1 MSKVTSFPEGLDTAN
16 KLPDI
21 RPSDRMN
28 DDGRKHDVQHTTLN
42 QAVIA
47 LQRKVGANG
56 SEDEDSLD
64 YKVRQL
70 EEHGGGGAGLTPFDP
85 DHVAGG
91 SMLVP
96 DRAGAWFRVTVDGID
111 YVVPGFRAEA
121 MVAAE
126 DFLVGLG
133 FMYWSVWSELS
144 VLWDASNDQSNEFK
158 FAKNFTVK
166 QLWED

>member
-47 LQRKVGANG
+47 LQRKVGANN

-70 EEHGGGGAGLTPFDP
+70 EGYGGGGSGLTIGNP
-85 DHVAGG
+85 DGVSGG
-91 SMLVP
+91 SLVLP
-96 DRAGAWFRVTVDGID
+96 AAPAVWLSAVVDGVEYI
-111 YVVPGFRAEA
+111 VPGYIAKTLQPAEFFS
-121 MVAAE
+121 VALAQL
-126 DFLVGLG
+126 FFAKNLHLQT
-133 FMYWSVWSELS
+133 VWGEPATPEQQL
-144 VLWDASNDQSNEFK
+144 K
-158 FAKNFTVK
+158 FAKNFKIK
-166 QLWED
+166 QEWA

>member
-47 LQRKVGANG
+47 LQRKVGADD
-56 SEDEDSLD
+56 SEDESSLD

-70 EEHGGGGAGLTPFDP
+70 EEHGSGGSGLTLGNPDGVGGGNLVLPAAPAVWLSAM
-85 DHVAGG
+85 VGG
-91 SMLVP
+91 VEY
-96 DRAGAWFRVTVDGID
+96 I
-111 YVVPGFRAEA
+111 VPGY
-121 MVAAE
+121 VAKTLIAPDE
-126 DFLVGLG
+126 IG
-133 FMYWSVWSELS
+133 
-144 VLWDASNDQSNEFK
+144 AK
-158 FAKNFTVK
+158 FASVRFATRLDAVTDNMGAKLTFSIKFTGDA
-166 QLWED
+166 LWRN